1 LSYLVCHVQKF
12 KASDVKG
19 MQIHNQRESKN
30 SKNKDIDPSKTE
42 LNHDLHNQQHIN
54 YNHKVKDIIKEGYIG
69 EKAIRKD
76 AVVMTSTLITSDGEF
91 FKKLSPLEQNNFFE
105 SAYDKL
111 KNLYGEKNIVSAV
124 VHMDET
130 TPHMHFCSVPL
141 TEQGKLTAKIIFN
154 RQNLLSLQKEL
165 PAYLQ
170 SKGFEIQKGEGSEKK
185 HIEINDFKERTLKNK
200 SKELDIKLSELE
212 QSGKILDKTKT
223 ELAKTSDKV
232 QSELSALRSDLKHM
246 TISDDVKLEKINLP
260 FMKDK
265 IVVSKGQYDENI
277 SLGKVGMVTIRENQN
292 LKTEN
297 QKLKNGNEEEIRR
310 EVLRVKDIY
319 ESKYKDIDNLRAE
332 NQHLKSDNTFYHSEN
347 VRLSMKV
354 NKLGK
359 ENKALSTNLK
369 INEKALDKTI
379 SKLNDNAQEDFK
391 KILEKEVKVITRSL
405 TQDQGIER

>member
-30 SKNKDIDPSKTE
+30 NKNKDIDPRKTE

-91 FKKLSPLEQNNFFE
+91 FKKISPLEQKNFFE

-111 KNLYGEKNIVSAV
+111 KDLYGEKNIVSAV

-141 TEQGKLTAKIIFN
+141 TEQGKLSAKIIFN

-165 PAYLQ
+165 PTYLQ

-185 HIEINDFKERTLKNK
+185 HIEINEFKERTLKNK
-200 SKELDIKLSELE
+200 SKEIDIKLSELNQNE
-212 QSGKILDKTKT
+212 KILDKNKMELDKT
-223 ELAKTSDKV
+223 ADKI
-232 QSELSALRSDLKHM
+232 QSELSILRSDLKHLVV
-246 TISDDVKLEKINLP
+246 SDDVILEKVSLP
-260 FMKDK
+260 FMKGK
-265 IVVSKGQYDENI
+265 IVVSKSQYDDNI
-277 SLGKVGMVTIRENQN
+277 ALGKVGMVTIRENQV
-292 LKTEN
+292 LKIEN
-297 QKLKNGNEEEIRR
+297 QQLKQANEEEIRI
-310 EVLRVKDIY
+310 EVLKVKD
-319 ESKYKDIDNLRAE
+319 SYKDIDSLKAE
-332 NQHLKSDNTFYHSEN
+332 NQRLKSDNIYYHSEN
-347 VRLSMKV
+347 IKSSRTIRNLT
-354 NKLGK
+354 K
-359 ENKALSTNLK
+359 ENRSLSNELK
-369 INEKALDKTI
+369 INEKAIGKTI
-379 SKLNDNAQEDFK
+379 SKLSDNDQDIFK
-391 KILEKEVKVITRSL
+391 QTLEKEVKVIKRSL
-405 TQDQGIER
+405 TQDKDIER